1 MIMKRTI
8 TVLGGGSWGTAVSKL
23 LTENN
28 HDVTIWIR
36 DYDRASII
44 DKERENKKYLPGIL
58 LPNELK
64 ISSNVEESIADS
76 DMIVVAVPT
85 QQVRS
90 VLEAFKH
97 RIDKKTIIV
106 NLSKGLEKNTLLR
119 VSEIC
124 AGILPENSFVVL
136 SGPSHAEE
144 VALKM
149 PTTVVAAS
157 EDDSCS
163 KVVQDTFM
171 NEYFRV
177 YTNSDVIGVEIG
189 GALKNVIALAAG
201 ISDGLGFG
209 DNTKAALINRG
220 IQEISRLAEKMG
232 ADKLTFLGLSGI
244 GDLIVTCTS
253 MHSRNRRAGIL
264 IGKGYTIDDAV
275 KEIGMVVEGILTTHA
290 AHELAEKLSVEMP
303 IVEELYAVLYE
314 NEMAA
319 HAVEKLMNR
328 EKKDET
334 GKE

>member
-1 MIMKRTI
+1 MNSKI

-23 LTENN
+23 LTENK
-28 HDVTIWIR
+28 HEVTIWIR
-36 DYDRASII
+36 DYERAAMI
-44 DKERENKKYLPGIL
+44 DEERENKKYLPGIS
-58 LPNELK
+58 LPKKLN
-64 ISSNVEESIADS
+64 ISSDVEETIADS

-90 VLEAFKH
+90 VLEGLKH

-106 NLSKGLEKNTLLR
+106 NLSKGLEKNTLFR

-124 AGILPENSFVVL
+124 AQVLPDNKFVVL

-157 EDDSCS
+157 DDDSCS
-163 KVVQDTFM
+163 KIVQDTFM

-177 YTNSDVIGVEIG
+177 YTNPDVIGVEIG

-264 IGKGYTIDDAV
+264 IGKGYAIDKAV
-275 KEIGMVVEGILTTHA
+275 SEIGMVVEGIITTHA

-314 NEMAA
+314 NEKAA

-334 GKE
+334 EKE

>member
-1 MIMKRTI
+1 MMKNKI
-8 TVLGGGSWGTAVSKL
+8 TVLGGGSWGTAISKL
-23 LTENN
+23 LTENK

-36 DYDRASII
+36 DCEQAALIEN
-44 DKERENKKYLPGIL
+44 ERENKKYLPGII
-58 LPNELK
+58 LPASLT
-64 ISSNVEESIADS
+64 ISCNAEDSISHS
-76 DMIVVAVPT
+76 DIIVIAVPT
-85 QQVRS
+85 QQVRL

-97 RIDKKTIIV
+97 KIDRKAIIV
-106 NLSKGLEKNTLLR
+106 NLSKGLEKNTMLR

-124 AGILPENSFVVL
+124 SGILPENKFVVL

-157 EDDSCS
+157 DDENCA
-163 KVVQDTFM
+163 KIVQDVFM

-220 IQEISRLAEKMG
+220 IQEISRLAEQMG
-232 ADKLTFLGLSGI
+232 ADKLTFMGLSGI

-253 MHSRNRRAGIL
+253 MHGRNRRAGIL
-264 IGKGYTIDDAV
+264 IGKGYAV
-275 KEIGMVVEGILTTHA
+275 DKAIKEIGMVVEGILTTHA

-314 NEMAA
+314 NQKAA
-319 HAVEKLMNR
+319 LAVEKLMNR
-328 EKKDET
+328 DKKDET
-334 GKE
+334 DKE

>member
-1 MIMKRTI
+1 MKNKI
-8 TVLGGGSWGTAVSKL
+8 TVLGGGSWGTAISKL
-23 LTENN
+23 LTENK

-36 DYDRASII
+36 DFERAAVILR
-44 DKERENKKYLPGIL
+44 ERENKQYLPGII
-58 LPNELK
+58 LPKELD
-64 ISSNVEESIADS
+64 ISSNVEYSIADS
-76 DMIVVAVPT
+76 DMIVVAIPT
-85 QQVRS
+85 QQVRL

-124 AGILPENSFVVL
+124 AQVLPENRFVIL

-157 EDDSCS
+157 EDDKCS
-163 KVVQDTFM
+163 KIVQDTFM

-253 MHSRNRRAGIL
+253 MHSRNRRAGML
-264 IGKGYTIDDAV
+264 IGKGYAIDKAV
-275 KEIGMVVEGILTTHA
+275 SEIGMIVEGIVTTHA

-303 IVEELYAVLYE
+303 IVEELYAVLYQ
-314 NEMAA
+314 NEKAA
-319 HAVEKLMNR
+319 HAVNKLMTR

-334 GKE
+334 EKK